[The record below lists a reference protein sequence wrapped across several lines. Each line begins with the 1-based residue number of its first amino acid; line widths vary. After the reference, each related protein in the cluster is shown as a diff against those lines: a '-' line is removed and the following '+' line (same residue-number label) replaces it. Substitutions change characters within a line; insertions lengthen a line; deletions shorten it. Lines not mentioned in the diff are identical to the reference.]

1 MDPASPRKARGQDS
15 NPALPAVLSPKQP
28 PVPSVA
34 AASRAAPASP
44 RAVAAAAKGTSA
56 VGDAGKKPGS
66 PPKGPGAV
74 AASPGIA
81 SAGAPDAAGTASTG
95 SAPVAKKKHV
105 AIAAEAADKDASAQG
120 LLPAVTDAQTDK
132 PLAAAGGD
140 NTASAALNSICQR
153 GFWFVQN
160 NSTDHLRMQRL
171 ML

>member
-15 NPALPAVLSPKQP
+15 NPAVLNPKQP
-28 PVPSVA
+28 PVASIA
-34 AASRAAPASP
+34 AASTAVPANP
-44 RAVAAAAKGTSA
+44 GAVAAAAKGTSA

-81 SAGAPDAAGTASTG
+81 SAGAQDAPGPAPIG
-95 SAPVAKKKHV
+95 SAPAAKKKHV

-132 PLAAAGGD
+132 PSAAAGGD
-140 NTASAALNSICQR
+140 NTAPAALNSICQR
-153 GFWFVQN
+153 GF
-160 NSTDHLRMQRL
+160 
-171 ML
+171 